1 MVACE
6 FCGTTLWMVTS
17 IGTTFLTILGNTL
30 TLCTILMSKKLS
42 SLTANYF
49 IFSLAVS
56 DLMVGVSI
64 PYHMLFYTK
73 SDFGAVKIRCL
84 LRFVLTS
91 FACSSSI
98 CNLLFIA
105 MDRYLAIVYPLHYA
119 RFMVKK
125 TAYALIAVG
134 WVGAFSAAFVPL
146 IWNEWTEGVT
156 CEVVNV
162 FPHNY
167 MQFILLP
174 MFSLIWTTMFLLYT
188 RICQEASGQQ
198 KKIRV
203 NGLKH
208 HSKSFQVTL
217 IILGCFTICWL
228 PYFVIVVYI
237 RSTKSSE
244 SATLYE
250 VFFNL
255 AMANSCMNPLIY
267 AWKNKNFRKGFFSLL
282 KCRHPDKTTD
292 FVTNHVPSKRNSANA
307 VWNIQ
312 CHREELTTG
321 TEMSNYD
328 EKGDNVVVQG
338 SEENELRRETI

>member
-1 MVACE
+1 MGSENCQY
-6 FCGTTLWMVTS
+6 CGTTLWMCIS
-17 IGTTFLTILGNTL
+17 ISSAFLTILGNSL
-30 TLCTILMSKKLS
+30 TLSAILMSKKLS
-42 SLTANYF
+42 SLIANYF
-49 IFSLAVS
+49 VFSLAVS

-64 PYHMLFYTK
+64 PYHMLFYTVD
-73 SDFGAVKIRCL
+73 DFGKVKIRCL

-125 TAYALIAVG
+125 FAYVLISIG
-134 WVGAFSAAFVPL
+134 WAAAFSAAFVPL
-146 IWNEWTEGVT
+146 IWNEWIDGVT

-174 MFSLIWTTMFLLYT
+174 MFSLIWTTMILLYT

-203 NGLKH
+203 TGFKH
-208 HSKSFQVTL
+208 QTKSFQVTL

-228 PYFVIVVYI
+228 PYFVIVIYI
-237 RSTKSSE
+237 RTTRNTE
-244 SATLYE
+244 AATLYE

-255 AMANSCMNPLIY
+255 AMTNSCMNPLIY
-267 AWKNKNFRKGFFSLL
+267 AWKNKNFRKAFLNLL
-282 KCRHPDKTTD
+282 KCHHPDSKAD
-292 FVTNHVPSKRNSANA
+292 FVTNHVPSKRNSDNG
-307 VWNIQ
+307 VWNINCQ
-312 CHREELTTG
+312 RDELTTG
-321 TEMSNYD
+321 TELSTYD
-328 EKGDNVVVQG
+328 EKVEHNAVQKLA
-338 SEENELRRETI
+338 ENGAC